1 MHTVWSKPGGA
12 NIYCKSCPGLD
23 HYCWSWQLATGRF
36 LSQMIKKVSFALL
49 WPAGY
54 VNFTCRGGAR
64 PTFCWAWQPAFPLG
78 RASIPDMDPVV
89 NDEVGTE
96 RVKSWTFLIRR
107 QICHQIWWT
116 FLWHTLWSLILVT
129 TLAPYLV
136 NPLFGAWFVTKFVTK
151 HGDHQI
157 WHQIGWQ
164 IHHKIWWSPNI
175 SQNQSQILVKIW
187 STIC

>member
-1 MHTVWSKPGGA
+1 MVKAWGGKYILKILPWSRP
-12 NIYCKSCPGLD
+12 LLLE
-23 HYCWSWQLATGRF
+23 LAIGNWKIFITNN
-36 LSQMIKKVSFALL
+36 KKVSFALL

-136 NPLFGAWFVTKFVTK
+136 NPQFGACFVTKFVTK

-164 IHHKIWWSPNI
+164 IHHKIWWSSNI
-175 SQNQSQILVKIW
+175 SQNQS
-187 STIC
+187 